1 MALPKLQDTT
11 LRYEMTIPSTGKKV
25 RYRPFL
31 VKEEKSLM
39 IAMESKDTKTIINT
53 LLGTLKTCIDGEII
67 VEQLP
72 TFDVE
77 HMFLNIRS
85 KSVGETTKIGMK
97 CSECNQTTEIV
108 VPIDQIQIN
117 VPKLEKTIR
126 LTDDISVDIDWP
138 TYASLAD
145 IDVDN
150 QDTESL
156 FQVMAKCFKSI
167 NTAEERINASEVPLS
182 EIEEFIESMTQA
194 QFNKIKEFMDAMPRL
209 KHDIEFKC
217 SHCNHDNKI
226 TVEGLE
232 SFLS

>member
-11 LRYEMTIPSTGKKV
+11 LRYEMIIPSTGKKV

-97 CSECNQTTEIV
+97 CSECNETTEIV

-167 NTAEERINASEVPLS
+167 NTAEERINTSEVPLS

>member
-108 VPIDQIQIN
+108 VPIDQN
-117 VPKLEKTIR
+117 KL
-126 LTDDISVDIDWP
+126 
-138 TYASLAD
+138 
-145 IDVDN
+145 
-150 QDTESL
+150 
-156 FQVMAKCFKSI
+156 M
-167 NTAEERINASEVPLS
+167 
-182 EIEEFIESMTQA
+182 
-194 QFNKIKEFMDAMPRL
+194 
-209 KHDIEFKC
+209 
-217 SHCNHDNKI
+217 
-226 TVEGLE
+226 
-232 SFLS
+232 

>member
-11 LRYEMTIPSTGKKV
+11 LKYEMTIPSTGKKI

-53 LLGTLKTCIDGEII
+53 LLGTLKTCIEEEII

-97 CSECNQTTEIV
+97 CSECNQTTEV
-108 VPIDQIQIN
+108 VVQIDEIKIN
-117 VPKLEKTIR
+117 VPKLEKTIQ

-145 IDVDN
+145 VGVDDQN
-150 QDTESL
+150 TESL
-156 FQVMAKCFKSI
+156 FQVMAKCFK
-167 NTAEERINASEVPLS
+167 
-182 EIEEFIESMTQA
+182 
-194 QFNKIKEFMDAMPRL
+194 
-209 KHDIEFKC
+209 
-217 SHCNHDNKI
+217 
-226 TVEGLE
+226 
-232 SFLS
+232 

>member
-11 LRYEMTIPSTGKKV
+11 LRYEMIIPSTGKKV

-97 CSECNQTTEIV
+97 CSECNETTEIV
-108 VPIDQIQIN
+108 VPIDQMKIN
-117 VPKLEKTIR
+117 VPKLEKRIQ

-167 NTAEERINASEVPLS
+167 NTAEERINTSEVPLS

>member
-11 LRYEMTIPSTGKKV
+11 LKYEMTIPSTGKKV

-53 LLGTLKTCIDGEII
+53 LLGTLKTCIEDDIA

-85 KSVGETTKIGMK
+85 KSVGETTKVGMK
-97 CSECNQTTEIV
+97 CEKCNQTTEV
-108 VPIDQIQIN
+108 VIPIDEIKID
-117 VPKLEKTIR
+117 VPKLEKTIQ
-126 LTDDISVDIDWP
+126 LTDDISVEIDWP
-138 TYASLAD
+138 TYASLAEVD
-145 IDVDN
+145 IDDQN
-150 QDTESL
+150 TESL

-209 KHDIEFKC
+209 KHDIEYKGPC
-217 SHCNHDNKI
+217 GHNNKV
-226 TVEGLE
+226 TLEGLE

>member
-11 LRYEMTIPSTGKKV
+11 LRYEMIIPSTGKKV

-85 KSVGETTKIGMK
+85 KSVGPYIF
-97 CSECNQTTEIV
+97 CLQH
-108 VPIDQIQIN
+108 
-117 VPKLEKTIR
+117 
-126 LTDDISVDIDWP
+126 
-138 TYASLAD
+138 SL
-145 IDVDN
+145 N
-150 QDTESL
+150 
-156 FQVMAKCFKSI
+156 
-167 NTAEERINASEVPLS
+167 
-182 EIEEFIESMTQA
+182 
-194 QFNKIKEFMDAMPRL
+194 
-209 KHDIEFKC
+209 
-217 SHCNHDNKI
+217 
-226 TVEGLE
+226 
-232 SFLS
+232 

>member
-11 LRYEMTIPSTGKKV
+11 LRYEMIIPSTGKKV

-97 CSECNQTTEIV
+97 CSECNETTETV
-108 VPIDQIQIN
+108 VPIDQMKIN
-117 VPKLEKTIR
+117 VPKLEKKIQ

-167 NTAEERINASEVPLS
+167 NTAEERINTSEVPLS